1 MEKQNEKRRG
11 ELIFVSG
18 TRKKQTA
25 HRLEQLIVA
34 LLEKQKVGYL
44 VTKKEKQERKLFML
58 NNNISQVKIS
68 PRLKAVKK
76 EINRQTVLYE
86 NPIIVIRNLH
96 SIRSKKKKA
105 KVVFKKTVH
114 VLKKAAEQNK
124 ILIIA
129 EV

>member
-18 TRKKQTA
+18 TRKKQTVQ
-25 HRLEQLIVA
+25 RLEQLVIA
-34 LLEKQKVGYL
+34 LSEKQKVGYL
-44 VTKKEKQERKLFML
+44 ITRKEKQGRKLFML
-58 NNNISQVKIS
+58 NNNISQIKI
-68 PRLKAVKK
+68 PARLKAVKK
-76 EINRQTVLYE
+76 EIYRHAVLYE

-96 SIRSKKKKA
+96 TIRSKKKKA
-105 KVVFKKTVH
+105 KIVFKKTVRT
-114 VLKKAAEQNK
+114 LKKVAEQNK